1 LQTGYPKP
9 GAGATVEEEETTAA
23 EEAERKDSVTED
35 PLSMESD
42 EKKKQKRKHNR
53 HHHLRRKYSFQ
64 EDGGYNG
71 RVRAGSDFSVESAR
85 HISIQPEEVSM
96 LQEQD
101 IDDLTSNSFD

>member
-1 LQTGYPKP
+1 MQTGDPKP
-9 GAGATVEEEETTAA
+9 GTEATLEEEETTAA

-42 EKKKQKRKHNR
+42 EKKKQRRKHNR

-64 EDGGYNG
+64 EDGGYIG
-71 RVRAGSDFSVESAR
+71 RVRGGSDFSVESVR

-101 IDDLTSNSFD
+101 IDDLTSN